1 MRSWRMK
8 LVLFA
13 IVVTTIGCDQASK
26 RVASGH
32 LIDGRRQSYLG
43 DSVRLEYSENAG
55 GFLSLG
61 ADLPAWAR
69 MTLFSFGSAILLIAA
84 VVSVF
89 TRRLGR
95 VPLFGLCLWFAG
107 ASSNLIDRVA
117 HGWVVDFLNVG
128 IGPVRTGIFNV
139 ADMAI
144 IFGVALLVLSAR
156 VPGVESDQS

>member
-1 MRSWRMK
+1 MK

-13 IVVTTIGCDQASK
+13 VVVTTIGCDQASK

-95 VPLFGLCLWFAG
+95 ALWSVFVVRRRCVKSHRSGCTRLGRGFSQCWYRAG
-107 ASSNLIDRVA
+107 QNRDL
-117 HGWVVDFLNVG
+117 
-128 IGPVRTGIFNV
+128 
-139 ADMAI
+139 
-144 IFGVALLVLSAR
+144 
-156 VPGVESDQS
+156 